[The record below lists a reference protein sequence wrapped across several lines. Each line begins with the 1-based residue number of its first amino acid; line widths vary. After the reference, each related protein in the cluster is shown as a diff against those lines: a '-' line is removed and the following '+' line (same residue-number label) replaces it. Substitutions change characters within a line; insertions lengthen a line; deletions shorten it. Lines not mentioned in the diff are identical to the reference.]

1 MVRIHSGSLKNKN
14 MINRQNAIDEIIE
27 NFDWGKVHK
36 TMEFL
41 DWKWATTDNEVPTI
55 GQLVNSSHR
64 LLLEA
69 YEGAL
74 REKMD
79 FSIATGGFRAK
90 ALVNEE
96 KEIFELQLA
105 FELTSWEYYETNF

>member
-1 MVRIHSGSLKNKN
+1 
-14 MINRQNAIDEIIE
+14 MIDRQKAIDEIIE
-27 NFDWGKVHK
+27 YFDWGKVHK

-41 DWKWATTDNEVPTI
+41 NWTWATTDNEVPTI
-55 GQLVNSSHR
+55 GQLFNNAVR
-64 LLLEA
+64 LLQDA
-69 YEGAL
+69 YDGAL
-74 REKMD
+74 KEKQD
-79 FSIATGGFRAK
+79 YIVSTGGFRAK